1 MHDGILRIIKPA
13 ARVWILLVVLTQ
25 SLSFWWPLNRCVRV
39 LIRFVMY
46 GLVSLS
52 WLAVYFHISP
62 LTLEVLGGWL
72 SYWWEIISRTTSLTM
87 NEQEV
92 ERRRS
97 WRLILWQQVAA
108 GMKWTE
114 TPSGLW
120 LTCVSVQDKWAA
132 PRSLTPLTLPRMGG
146 GAANAVVK
154 KYHKLDNSTAS
165 ITIFNQVLIRC

>member
-1 MHDGILRIIKPA
+1 MNSVDCFDSVFVFLMASEPVCTGVDPVCH
-13 ARVWILLVVLTQ
+13 VWTGQLKLIS
-25 SLSFWWPLNRCVRV
+25 SLFPHFAFDPGGFRWLCV
-39 LIRFVMY
+39 
-46 GLVSLS
+46 
-52 WLAVYFHISP
+52 P
-62 LTLEVLGGWL
+62 CWL

-165 ITIFNQVLIRC
+165 ITIFNRVLIRC